1 MLWLA
6 LHFPSLP
13 LEVFTRGAETPAP
26 TAIASIGNRPLVVS
40 CNAAAMRAG
49 IRPGMPISAAHAL
62 APGLAVHARDAQRER
77 EALERLAAWALQFTP
92 TLSLAERATLL
103 AEIGGSV
110 RLFGGLSPLLEQA
123 RSGLAELGFDT
134 LRAVAPTATGAAL
147 FARAGLELELTET
160 APLRKRLAAL
170 SIDLLEQDTAVLD
183 ALEKIGV
190 RTLGECRRLPRDG
203 LARRFGQKLL
213 DELDRAFGDRAD
225 PHPPWVAPDLHSA
238 KLDLPSPVWE
248 VEALIF
254 AAKRLLVELCGVLT
268 ARRQGITQLSLRLGH
283 EGRAPTVVM
292 LSLSMPNRDPAHLL
306 VLLRERLSNTAL
318 PDRVESI
325 ALTAAETMQLAPRNL
340 SFFGD
345 RDELAEN
352 RLALVERLRARLGED
367 AVCGLALVP
376 DHRPE
381 LAWQPAEPGSAAV
394 ASAANPRPLWL
405 LAEPKPLRTNPD
417 GAWPVSLSI
426 LSGPERIESGWWD
439 GNDVRRDY
447 FVARN
452 AAGARFWV
460 FRERSGTSG
469 WFVHGVFA

>member
-6 LHFPSLP
+6 LHFPALP
-13 LEVFTRGAETPAP
+13 LEVFTRGAEAPAP
-26 TAIASIGNRPLVVS
+26 TVIASPGNRPLVVS
-40 CNAAAMRAG
+40 CNATALRAG
-49 IRPGMPISAAHAL
+49 IRPGVPISAAHAL

-77 EALERLAAWALQFTP
+77 ETLERLAAWALQFTP
-92 TLSLAERATLL
+92 TTSLAEHATLL
-103 AEIGGSV
+103 TEIGGSL
-110 RLFGGLSPLLEQA
+110 RLFGGLSRLLGEV

-134 LRAVAPTATGAAL
+134 LVAVAPTATGAAL
-147 FARAGLELELTET
+147 LARAGLDLELTET
-160 APLRKRLAAL
+160 TQLRSRLAAL

-203 LARRFGQKLL
+203 LARRFGEKLL
-213 DELDRAFGDRAD
+213 DELDRAFGDRPD
-225 PHPPWVAPDLHSA
+225 PRPTWVAPDVHSV

-254 AAKRLLVELCGVLT
+254 GAKRLLAELCGVLT
-268 ARRQGITQLSLRLGH
+268 ARRQGITQLLVSLDH
-283 EGRAPTVVM
+283 EGRAPTVLM
-292 LSLSMPNRDPAHLL
+292 LSLSMPSRDPAHLL
-306 VLLRERLSNTAL
+306 VLLRERLSNVAL

-325 ALTAAETMQLAPRNL
+325 ALTAAETMQLAPRNF

-345 RDELAEN
+345 RDQLAEN
-352 RLALVERLRARLGED
+352 RLALVERLRARLGD
-367 AVCGLALVP
+367 AAVSGLALVP

-394 ASAANPRPLWL
+394 ALPSNPRPLWL
-405 LAEPKPLRTNPD
+405 LAEPKPLRANPD
-417 GAWPVSLSI
+417 GASPATLSI
-426 LSGPERIESGWWD
+426 LTGPERIETGWWD
-439 GNDVRRDY
+439 GNDVTRDY

-452 AAGARFWV
+452 TAGARFWV
-460 FRERSGTSG
+460 FRERSRTGR